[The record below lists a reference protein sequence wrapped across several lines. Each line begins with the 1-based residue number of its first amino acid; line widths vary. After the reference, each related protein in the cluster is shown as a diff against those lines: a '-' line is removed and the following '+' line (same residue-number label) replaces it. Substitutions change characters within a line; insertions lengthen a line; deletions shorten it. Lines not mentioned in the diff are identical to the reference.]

1 MTGMAIT
8 PTAFALA
15 IFALG
20 WIPVF
25 LLRSERFGERRAVAN
40 ESERRSMWNALAA
53 VTVHVVLCQL
63 ALRNADAP
71 PPTLR
76 LVIGV
81 LVFATGLAFWLLAR
95 RALVDY
101 GHMLDPTKAPP
112 SLVTTGPFA
121 IVRHPL
127 ALGIVIMALGPA
139 LAAATALTWASFAVV
154 VVAMARR
161 SHHDEEEL
169 YATFGDAYER
179 YAASTSRLIP
189 FVW

>member
-1 MTGMAIT
+1 MTGMPIT
-8 PTAFALA
+8 PRTVALIVFAA
-15 IFALG
+15 G
-20 WIPVF
+20 WLPVF

-40 ESERRSMWNALAA
+40 ENERRSMWNALAA
-53 VTVHVVLCQL
+53 VTVHVVLSQL
-63 ALRNADAP
+63 ALRSADVP

-81 LVFATGLAFWLLAR
+81 LTFATGFAFWLLAR

-101 GHMLDPTKAPP
+101 GHMLDPSAPP
-112 SLVTTGPFA
+112 PTLVTTGPFA

-161 SHHDEEEL
+161 CHEDEQQL
-169 YATFGDAYER
+169 YAIFGDAYER
-179 YAASTSRLIP
+179 YAESTPQLIP